1 MSTPAG
7 ERRPTRARVEALRR
21 GGAAGHARVTR
32 EDWLRVALDLL
43 ISDGVEAVKVAVIGE
58 KLQVSRSSFYWYFDN
73 RRDLLDALIER
84 WQRSNTRA
92 LVAQAEAPA
101 ATITA
106 AVCNVFRCAVDP
118 GLFDN
123 RLDFAVR
130 DWARKQGS
138 VRGILDRSDG
148 RRLAALAAMF
158 RRYDYDERDALTRAR
173 ILYFM
178 QLGYS
183 DAELHES
190 MEERLE
196 LLPNYLEA
204 FTGRE
209 PKAAEIADFT
219 RYVRHIHETSGDE

>member
-1 MSTPAG
+1 MTAG
-7 ERRPTRARVEALRR
+7 KVTALRR
-21 GGAAGHARVTR
+21 DGAAGHARVTR

-58 KLQVSRSSFYWYFDN
+58 KLRVSRSSFYWYFDN
-73 RRDLLDALIER
+73 RRDLLDALIDR

-92 LVAQAEAPA
+92 LIAQAEAPA
-101 ATITA
+101 ETITA

-118 GLFDN
+118 GLFDS

-138 VRGILDRSDG
+138 VRRILDRSDE

-158 RRYDYDERDALTRAR
+158 RRHGYDERDALTRAR

-178 QLGYS
+178 QIGYN
-183 DAELHES
+183 DAELHEP

-196 LLPNYLEA
+196 LLPNYLAA
-204 FTGRE
+204 FTGRA
-209 PKAAEIADFT
+209 PRAAEIREFA
-219 RYVRHIHETSGDE
+219 RYVRNIRQRSEDE